1 MWIVV
6 LGCAPRG
13 LLGGG
18 VVLGV
23 VGGPG
28 GGGGAGGGRGL
39 EPTLQESVAGLGSA
53 FPWGSVAVAENV

>member
-1 MWIVV
+1 M
-6 LGCAPRG
+6 LGSAPRG

-18 VVLGV
+18 VVLRV
-23 VGGPG
+23 LGGTG

-53 FPWGSVAVAENV
+53 FPWGSVAMTENV